1 MIVSASMSPPVR
13 WSEAGGLCVACPW
26 NRNCDCFESG
36 LWCSKYLPVPGKCPA
51 LWGKWTWQEALAS
64 ALSAQAKGR
73 RPRRPGRRPCPQMC
87 PPAEPAPGRSPN
99 GHLGLQA
106 EAWERRCGNQQKQQ
120 EAGGLS
126 GSGAASACR
135 GHACFCVNPGL
146 AQRAQA
152 VSISNA
158 GSLETGLGVQGG
170 VPVLTLPLV
179 TLSKSPASWASASSQ
194 VKWSPHPGRRGRGP
208 GSPSCSAPRDH
219 TVALV
224 SSAAADPRPK
234 APLEF
239 GALSPAPTRSPHPRT
254 RPPWGLQRSRGH
266 ICTAPRHR
274 LYTATRGTGR
284 ARVPALL
291 LLPERP
297 TLQAESPSGG
307 GRYEEEDRYPL
318 VVHGR
323 DPGPELRARG
333 EDPRASETG
342 HLAQEEGLGQ
352 QRDHGGGTQL
362 SLGSSGKRM
371 ASPGVLKSKAV
382 PRLRLPMGLLEG
394 SSRTVRVRT
403 GRPCPLAP
411 SPNQE
416 GPTSCGGKRPARDLL
431 CRRSQRDRSLGRRGR
446 GNAGRHPHEG
456 QEGRGLVTR
465 AARRAA
471 EPGGTRPSRNGGPR
485 RPGIPQMGPPPPLP
499 PASPP
504 APPPASPPPLPPRPP
519 RPSPAPLP
527 SHFSGSPPSVVS
539 VGAGQPSLPADPL
552 LLPPLRAAGAG
563 EEGTR
568 HPSARPPT
576 EPPADARPAR
586 RRHPATAGTHYAPS
600 ASWDRLEDTILGPMA
615 SREDR
620 ALTVRGEGQQASPTP
635 VPVRIREIVAGS
647 LGEEQPKGE
656 GGVLEPPAAAAHT
669 REENELLQK
678 ELARLEDLLAQAG
691 AERDELSSRYHA
703 VSERLQARLE
713 TTEARLRRSELEHSV
728 DLEEALGRLE
738 AAEQRSTGLAQVNT
752 LLREQLEH
760 MKKANDALA
769 EELARTAGGVLRLR
783 GELGRREERRQ
794 PKKEGCGESQN
805 LLPLWRQATALQAY
819 LAELRAATERGL
831 ADMRAEAARTA
842 RRLHTACL
850 NLDPNLRLS
859 AHSAAGAQEQQLRD
873 KVQEMLALQGCW
885 DAEKVALQA
894 RLSEQTQLVER
905 LTEENTEKEGTIRA
919 LTVEVQGLVAKADLG
934 CTELVQSGS
943 TEGYEMLGQP
953 KRPLHTTYPG
963 PGGLSPPQAQSPA
976 ALDPALRAV
985 RVAIERRQQREQELR
1000 WKLEASQAVAAGLRE
1015 QLSEC
1020 RQELLASKG
1029 PLWEQA
1035 WEHEALLGE
1044 LEAHRWEAQGCRASE
1059 ERLGR
1064 EKAALEAVVE
1074 ELRGQVDISA
1084 VERCRLEA
1092 ENVELQR
1099 SLLLCA
1105 EQGNELA
1112 QQEQRSRRELDTS
1125 QGHLEQLEEKVSGLK
1140 KELVLAREA
1149 LNATQLQRDV
1159 LEGENEGLRSALAR
1173 AESSNADRE
1182 LLVTRLKSEGVEQR
1196 DSLANMATLMEGL
1209 AQDKGTLNHLILQ
1222 LEQERDRLRE
1232 QQRVLEQEQ
1241 ARSLEQ
1247 LARAEQQLAREQAE
1261 RRSLLQAFGHLEEQQ
1276 EQLEGQAA
1284 QLRRERAQLQEQVGQ
1299 VTCGK
1304 QALEEQLAQSL
1315 QDREAQMDTL
1325 QRAMQEKEAL
1335 SEERAQ
1341 LLAKQEAL
1349 ERHSRL
1355 MAKETADL
1363 RVERDSLESSL
1374 FEARQLVSKLQTQ
1387 QEQLEGEAQSARL
1400 MRQALQVDMEQL
1412 KSTGEVRE
1420 TKLQWDL
1427 EQLRRQ
1433 VAQQERDSQLAL
1445 ESQAVAHREDLA
1457 RLQRE
1462 KETMC
1467 LALSEEKDMA
1477 VCQLQQEKELV
1488 AKGAAERE
1496 ALKEEIQNLKQE
1508 RDESLLQMEH
1518 EMQQALSLKEA
1529 ERNLLREELST
1540 ATQELERAR
1549 QEAQGQQE
1557 RAKATIST
1565 VTEELRVLQ
1574 AQFTDAIST
1583 HQKESAAL
1591 STSLREVAAE
1601 RSSMGREAERLR
1613 AQLDVAQ
1620 EGLAVLRRELQGVE
1634 ESCEGLRRE
1643 ALEARRALADEAREK
1658 DVLQLSNTELRAS
1671 IRTAEQ
1677 EKASFKRSKE
1687 EHEQKVL
1694 ILEEAH
1700 AAARKEAGELRA
1712 GLREVERAR
1721 ADARRELQGL
1731 RRQVKALEAE
1741 SQRKGQEVGEL
1752 QARAARDTQ
1761 LQEQGQQEALELQRR
1776 AAELEVAYEGA
1787 RKEVLGLQRKLAAA
1801 EASGE
1806 AQEKQLTA
1814 QLRDSRAA
1822 EQTLQAEVRS
1832 VARKLRLADGT
1843 AEGLRARLDSACSRI
1858 RGLEQELAQAEGAR
1872 RDVETQ
1878 LDRLC
1883 STLRR
1888 SLGLQGQSPV
1898 ASPERSSS
1906 PTKGSD
1912 GSQAQTWRQS
1922 TSPPAESCSQL
1933 RWPSPGA
1940 RDVEVLDV
1948 VCVRNALRDFV
1959 QKLWDAQ
1966 RERDDARCQA
1976 VSLSSQLSEAE
1987 SARARAQSRTAQLQE
2002 ALAEAEEGQRRA
2014 EAEVSSVQAAR
2025 ALQEEALSRLEM
2037 EHLAS
2042 TRAAD
2047 KERCRLQEQLDALHQ
2062 ALDESRRHSQG
2073 LAATGRLLEG
2083 QLAGLERRC
2092 QEAEGTLEPL
2102 RQTER
2107 ETMRREGTA
2116 ARLEAKKE
2124 QLDQSL
2130 SALHQEVNG
2139 ALRQNQQLQAQMAEL
2154 EQAHTQ
2160 RLQELAAQ
2168 HQQDLAAEAE
2178 QLHGAQLQAAQ
2189 ALEFRERTHQ
2199 QRVKVLEQQVASL
2212 REQLDQEEQRRR
2224 QSPQAGKPGLEESPS
2239 LPGPRD
2245 LCFRPAQDQARWFQ
2259 CLRPL
2264 GLAWRSV
2271 SAVDVLIGPGP
2282 AGGCLGPGCIPR
2294 PRSVNTGKH
2303 VENISTTRSQKQNV
2317 LQGLPPAP
2325 GTEAVTL
2332 AGGWK

>member
-394 SSRTVRVRT
+394 SSRTVRVAARQEPGAPGT
-403 GRPCPLAP
+403 GERWAAP
-411 SPNQE
+411 P
-416 GPTSCGGKRPARDLL
+416 
-431 CRRSQRDRSLGRRGR
+431 RG
-446 GNAGRHPHEG
+446 AGRSWPCDS
-456 QEGRGLVTR
+456 GRE
-465 AARRAA
+465 AAA
-471 EPGGTRPSRNGGPR
+471 EPGGTRPSRNGG
-485 RPGIPQMGPPPPLP
+485 
-499 PASPP
+499 
-504 APPPASPPPLPPRPP
+504 
-519 RPSPAPLP
+519 
-527 SHFSGSPPSVVS
+527 
-539 VGAGQPSLPADPL
+539 
-552 LLPPLRAAGAG
+552 AG

-568 HPSARPPT
+568 HPLRAAPHRAP
-576 EPPADARPAR
+576 R
-586 RRHPATAGTHYAPS
+586 RRSAGPSQAPGHSWNPLRPQRLLGPPRSGDDS
-600 ASWDRLEDTILGPMA
+600 AGCICPGGGRPGGEQMGKLPCKTRRLEDTILGPMA

-647 LGEEQPKGE
+647 LGEEQPKGS
-656 GGVLEPPAAAAHT
+656 G
-669 REENELLQK
+669 Q
-678 ELARLEDLLAQAG
+678 RLGTGICLDLLFVLDAVGLALGPSAPCSHLAGGCVGPMYPHLPTHHAQPSTMLTFLNLTPEMVGSTCTPARG
-691 AERDELSSRYHA
+691 GQIMGLDQARRCKAAPATSSTLQPYLWATHLAHPHHALPKQGPISHTSKLSPVPLTCPLSA
-703 VSERLQARLE
+703 VPRLQARLE

-1261 RRSLLQAFGHLEEQQ
+1261 RRSLLQAFGHLESSRSSWSSRAAEGSV
-1276 EQLEGQAA
+1276 QLA
-1284 QLRRERAQLQEQVGQ
+1284 REAQLQSRVGE

-1462 KETMC
+1462 K
-1467 LALSEEKDMA
+1467 
-1477 VCQLQQEKELV
+1477 
-1488 AKGAAERE
+1488 
-1496 ALKEEIQNLKQE
+1496 
-1508 RDESLLQMEH
+1508 
-1518 EMQQALSLKEA
+1518 ALSLKEA

-1557 RAKATIST
+1557 RAKVTPAGPPQDPGKPCPRASRFLEPLLGATPAHTNPPPARRYPRSPLSAPQIDPPGPPPGAGTTRGNSMRAKRQRIQGATIST

-2224 QSPQAGKPGLEESPS
+2224 QSPQAGK
-2239 LPGPRD
+2239 
-2245 LCFRPAQDQARWFQ
+2245 
-2259 CLRPL
+2259 
-2264 GLAWRSV
+2264 
-2271 SAVDVLIGPGP
+2271 
-2282 AGGCLGPGCIPR
+2282 
-2294 PRSVNTGKH
+2294 
-2303 VENISTTRSQKQNV
+2303 
-2317 LQGLPPAP
+2317 
-2325 GTEAVTL
+2325 
-2332 AGGWK
+2332 

>member
-1 MIVSASMSPPVR
+1 MS
-13 WSEAGGLCVACPW
+13 
-26 NRNCDCFESG
+26 
-36 LWCSKYLPVPGKCPA
+36 
-51 LWGKWTWQEALAS
+51 
-64 ALSAQAKGR
+64 
-73 RPRRPGRRPCPQMC
+73 
-87 PPAEPAPGRSPN
+87 
-99 GHLGLQA
+99 
-106 EAWERRCGNQQKQQ
+106 
-120 EAGGLS
+120 
-126 GSGAASACR
+126 
-135 GHACFCVNPGL
+135 
-146 AQRAQA
+146 
-152 VSISNA
+152 
-158 GSLETGLGVQGG
+158 
-170 VPVLTLPLV
+170 
-179 TLSKSPASWASASSQ
+179 SASSE
-194 VKWSPHPGRRGRGP
+194 PGDG
-208 GSPSCSAPRDH
+208 
-219 TVALV
+219 
-224 SSAAADPRPK
+224 AAA
-234 APLEF
+234 
-239 GALSPAPTRSPHPRT
+239 
-254 RPPWGLQRSRGH
+254 
-266 ICTAPRHR
+266 
-274 LYTATRGTGR
+274 
-284 ARVPALL
+284 
-291 LLPERP
+291 ERP
-297 TLQAESPSGG
+297 RLGL
-307 GRYEEEDRYPL
+307 D
-318 VVHGR
+318 VVI
-323 DPGPELRARG
+323 
-333 EDPRASETG
+333 
-342 HLAQEEGLGQ
+342 Q
-352 QRDHGGGTQL
+352 
-362 SLGSSGKRM
+362 
-371 ASPGVLKSKAV
+371 
-382 PRLRLPMGLLEG
+382 
-394 SSRTVRVRT
+394 
-403 GRPCPLAP
+403 
-411 SPNQE
+411 
-416 GPTSCGGKRPARDLL
+416 
-431 CRRSQRDRSLGRRGR
+431 
-446 GNAGRHPHEG
+446 
-456 QEGRGLVTR
+456 
-465 AARRAA
+465 
-471 EPGGTRPSRNGGPR
+471 
-485 RPGIPQMGPPPPLP
+485 
-499 PASPP
+499 
-504 APPPASPPPLPPRPP
+504 
-519 RPSPAPLP
+519 
-527 SHFSGSPPSVVS
+527 
-539 VGAGQPSLPADPL
+539 
-552 LLPPLRAAGAG
+552 
-563 EEGTR
+563 
-568 HPSARPPT
+568 
-576 EPPADARPAR
+576 
-586 RRHPATAGTHYAPS
+586 
-600 ASWDRLEDTILGPMA
+600 RLEDTILGPMA

-647 LGEEQPKGE
+647 LGEEQPKG
-656 GGVLEPPAAAAHT
+656 VLEPPAAAAHT

-703 VSERLQARLE
+703 VSERARLE

-794 PKKEGCGESQN
+794 PKKEACRTRPGESQN

-850 NLDPNLRLS
+850 NLDPNLQLS
-859 AHSAAGAQEQQLRD
+859 AHSAAGALEQQLRD

-905 LTEENTEKEGTIRA
+905 LTEENAEKEGTIRA
-919 LTVEVQGLVAKADLG
+919 LTVEVQGLVRGARQPPTAHRDGPTEGMSACPAEESPQLQESRRGRGQPSVDDLRDQVDALRQVLNSITKVAKADLG

-985 RVAIERRQQREQELR
+985 QVAIERRQQREQELR

-1084 VERCRLEA
+1084 VERRRLEA

-1196 DSLANMATLMEGL
+1196 DSLAKMATLMEGL

-1261 RRSLLQAFGHLEEQQ
+1261 RRSLLQAFGHLEQQQ

-1299 VTCGK
+1299 VTCRK

-1752 QARAARDTQ
+1752 QARAAWDTQ

-1888 SLGLQGQSPV
+1888 GLGLQGQSPV

-1933 RWPSPGA
+1933 RWPSPGP

-2042 TRAAD
+2042 TQAAD

-2102 RQTER
+2102 RQVLRRRQRGEQAAAAAEKRVLREQTAALRTERARLQGQLAALRARLAQTER
-2107 ETMRREGTA
+2107 ETMRREGAT

-2224 QSPQAGKPGLEESPS
+2224 QSPQAGKA
-2239 LPGPRD
+2239 
-2245 LCFRPAQDQARWFQ
+2245 CH
-2259 CLRPL
+2259 PL
-2264 GLAWRSV
+2264 QE
-2271 SAVDVLIGPGP
+2271 
-2282 AGGCLGPGCIPR
+2282 PR
-2294 PRSVNTGKH
+2294 PSRWQV
-2303 VENISTTRSQKQNV
+2303 
-2317 LQGLPPAP
+2317 
-2325 GTEAVTL
+2325 
-2332 AGGWK
+2332 AGSDSCHGRHGV

>member
-1 MIVSASMSPPVR
+1 
-13 WSEAGGLCVACPW
+13 
-26 NRNCDCFESG
+26 
-36 LWCSKYLPVPGKCPA
+36 
-51 LWGKWTWQEALAS
+51 
-64 ALSAQAKGR
+64 
-73 RPRRPGRRPCPQMC
+73 
-87 PPAEPAPGRSPN
+87 
-99 GHLGLQA
+99 
-106 EAWERRCGNQQKQQ
+106 
-120 EAGGLS
+120 
-126 GSGAASACR
+126 
-135 GHACFCVNPGL
+135 
-146 AQRAQA
+146 
-152 VSISNA
+152 
-158 GSLETGLGVQGG
+158 
-170 VPVLTLPLV
+170 
-179 TLSKSPASWASASSQ
+179 
-194 VKWSPHPGRRGRGP
+194 
-208 GSPSCSAPRDH
+208 
-219 TVALV
+219 
-224 SSAAADPRPK
+224 
-234 APLEF
+234 
-239 GALSPAPTRSPHPRT
+239 
-254 RPPWGLQRSRGH
+254 
-266 ICTAPRHR
+266 
-274 LYTATRGTGR
+274 
-284 ARVPALL
+284 
-291 LLPERP
+291 
-297 TLQAESPSGG
+297 
-307 GRYEEEDRYPL
+307 
-318 VVHGR
+318 
-323 DPGPELRARG
+323 
-333 EDPRASETG
+333 
-342 HLAQEEGLGQ
+342 
-352 QRDHGGGTQL
+352 
-362 SLGSSGKRM
+362 
-371 ASPGVLKSKAV
+371 
-382 PRLRLPMGLLEG
+382 
-394 SSRTVRVRT
+394 
-403 GRPCPLAP
+403 
-411 SPNQE
+411 
-416 GPTSCGGKRPARDLL
+416 
-431 CRRSQRDRSLGRRGR
+431 
-446 GNAGRHPHEG
+446 
-456 QEGRGLVTR
+456 
-465 AARRAA
+465 
-471 EPGGTRPSRNGGPR
+471 
-485 RPGIPQMGPPPPLP
+485 
-499 PASPP
+499 
-504 APPPASPPPLPPRPP
+504 
-519 RPSPAPLP
+519 
-527 SHFSGSPPSVVS
+527 
-539 VGAGQPSLPADPL
+539 
-552 LLPPLRAAGAG
+552 
-563 EEGTR
+563 
-568 HPSARPPT
+568 
-576 EPPADARPAR
+576 
-586 RRHPATAGTHYAPS
+586 
-600 ASWDRLEDTILGPMA
+600 
-615 SREDR
+615 
-620 ALTVRGEGQQASPTP
+620 
-635 VPVRIREIVAGS
+635 
-647 LGEEQPKGE
+647 
-656 GGVLEPPAAAAHT
+656 
-669 REENELLQK
+669 
-678 ELARLEDLLAQAG
+678 
-691 AERDELSSRYHA
+691 
-703 VSERLQARLE
+703 E

-794 PKKEGCGESQN
+794 PNMESNGFNCVYWTGESQN

-919 LTVEVQGLVAKADLG
+919 LTVEVQGLESRRGRGQPSMDDLRDQVDALRQVLNSITKVPLPSPALQG
-934 CTELVQSGS
+934 LRVFRKKGTELVQSGS

-1222 LEQERDRLRE
+1222 QLEQERDRLRE

-1261 RRSLLQAFGHLEEQQ
+1261 RRSLPEGSV
-1276 EQLEGQAA
+1276 QLA
-1284 QLRRERAQLQEQVGQ
+1284 REAQLQSRWPVRHLWAGLQCQLPQ

-1462 KETMC
+1462 KRPGKVYKMLSKCRMAGTEAQRGRELKGC
-1467 LALSEEKDMA
+1467 LCRFLPPPHSSN
-1477 VCQLQQEKELV
+1477 VQR
-1488 AKGAAERE
+1488 GAASSR
-1496 ALKEEIQNLKQE
+1496 APVSFTCTPSCHL
-1508 RDESLLQMEH
+1508 
-1518 EMQQALSLKEA
+1518 QALSLKEA

-2047 KERCRLQEQLDALHQ
+2047 KERCRLQVEAQLEWASELAGTRRRYLELPVAELPRTSAELRATSVKGNAQEELGSRGAGAAGLLRRGDGLQSVISQSAVDERRAALTVTRYGAAREESNWSPCSPRREGRGLCFPLAASALQLILIRKPLLFYEKMCTSGKWSFSNLQEQLDALHQ

-2102 RQTER
+2102 RQVLRRRQRGEQAAAAAEKRVLREQTAALRTERARLQGQLAALRARLAQVPSAGPGVGRTRNPGRGSQRRTER

-2224 QSPQAGKPGLEESPS
+2224 QSPQAAGSAPPS
-2239 LPGPRD
+2239 
-2245 LCFRPAQDQARWFQ
+2245 Q
-2259 CLRPL
+2259 
-2264 GLAWRSV
+2264 
-2271 SAVDVLIGPGP
+2271 
-2282 AGGCLGPGCIPR
+2282 
-2294 PRSVNTGKH
+2294 
-2303 VENISTTRSQKQNV
+2303 
-2317 LQGLPPAP
+2317 
-2325 GTEAVTL
+2325 
-2332 AGGWK
+2332 